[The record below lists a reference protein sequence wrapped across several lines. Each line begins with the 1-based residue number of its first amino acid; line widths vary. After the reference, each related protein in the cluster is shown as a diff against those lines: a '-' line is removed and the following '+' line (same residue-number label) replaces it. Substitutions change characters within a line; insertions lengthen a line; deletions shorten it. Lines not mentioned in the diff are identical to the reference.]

1 MPQHVHIEGEYVE
14 QIAKAEVLQAQHL
27 PMAVGKMIYEAEFGR
42 TWQNFGGTGPFGRR
56 RQTAQAASNKK

>member
-27 PMAVGKMIYEAEFGR
+27 PMAAGKMIYEGEIFS
-42 TWQNFGGTGPFGRR
+42 FF
-56 RQTAQAASNKK
+56 S